1 MAASSPERGTLAVLL
16 AAGAGTRFIGPTHKL
31 HAIARGRQVCAWA
44 LQSLLESSVGPVLIV
59 EGATPIQLPPDLSK
73 AALVSIETWGAPIH
87 VHNPH
92 WLSGLASSVQC
103 AVAHAQSLH
112 MENIIFGLADQPCV
126 TAQSWRDVA
135 RASAPLAVAT
145 YAGKRGNPVKVH
157 AELWAQLPST
167 GDEGARNLLRVHHQ
181 LVQEVACSG
190 SALDVDTVED
200 LARAEALLT
209 EYQAT

>member
-1 MAASSPERGTLAVLL
+1 MAASLPEHETLAVLL

-31 HAIARGRQVCAWA
+31 HALVRGRQVSAWA
-44 LQSLLESSVGPVLIV
+44 LEALLEASIGPVLIM
-59 EGATPIQLPPDLSK
+59 EGATPIALPPNFSTG
-73 AALVSIETWGAPIH
+73 ALASLETWGAPTH
-87 VHNPH
+87 LHNPH

-112 MENIIFGLADQPCV
+112 MQNIVFGLADQPCV

-135 RASAPLAVAT
+135 HAFAPLAVAT

-167 GDEGARNLLRVHHQ
+167 GDEGARSLLRAHHQ

-200 LARAEALLT
+200 LARAEALLA
-209 EYQAT
+209 EFQAT

>member
-1 MAASSPERGTLAVLL
+1 MV
-16 AAGAGTRFIGPTHKL
+16 
-31 HAIARGRQVCAWA
+31 RGRQVSAWA
-44 LQSLLESSVGPVLIV
+44 LQALLEASVGPVLIV
-59 EGATPIQLPPDLSK
+59 EGATPIHLPPDLSK
-73 AALVSIETWGAPIH
+73 AALDSLETWGAPTH
-87 VHNPH
+87 VHNPR

-103 AVAHAQSLH
+103 AVAQAQSLH
-112 MENIIFGLADQPCV
+112 MENIVFGLADQPCV

-181 LVQEVACSG
+181 LVQEVACFG

-209 EYQAT
+209 EDQAT